1 MSRGR
6 LGLEFSSGFFRA
18 FLSPSYL
25 PPYHTTHH
33 TFHVTPF
40 NDLIETMLKN
50 LLALILTTSLLS
62 AYALPPYENELEGRA
77 AAVDNI
83 VYVTDANK
91 FW

>member
-1 MSRGR
+1 
-6 LGLEFSSGFFRA
+6 
-18 FLSPSYL
+18 
-25 PPYHTTHH
+25 
-33 TFHVTPF
+33 
-40 NDLIETMLKN
+40 MLKN

>member
-6 LGLEFSSGFFRA
+6 LGLEFSSGFFLA
-18 FLSPSYL
+18 FSSPSYL

-62 AYALPPYENELEGRA
+62 AYALPPYENEVEGRA